1 MSLKVG
7 WEGEVMFKGKKE
19 QKRLYEILEGY
30 KLGMDPIKATH
41 SFVKELLD
49 PQSDRYDLTY
59 RYEHSL
65 RVALWGKRIAEA
77 EGWDSE
83 PLVMACLMHDT
94 GYPFCENMEEWNM
107 HPIYGAEV
115 AKLFLQK
122 IGYYEEL
129 TENICQAIRIHD
141 KWNDV
146 PEDATP
152 FEMSVRDADDLD
164 RFDIMRVCMIGRSD
178 IGERSARE
186 LIEVCEKRQQT
197 LIDWKD
203 RICGTDA
210 AGKFWEEKLQMR
222 SRFYE
227 ALQAEMQG
235 TLDIKKL
242 LQGE

>member
-1 MSLKVG
+1 MLK
-7 WEGEVMFKGKKE
+7 EKKE
-19 QKRLYEILEGY
+19 MKRLNRILKSCAPG
-30 KLGMDPIKATH
+30 GDPVAATY
-41 SFVKELLD
+41 SFVKEFLN
-49 PQSDRYDLTY
+49 PQPDRYDLTY

-83 PLVMACLMHDT
+83 PLVMACLLHDV
-94 GYPFCENMEEWNM
+94 GYLFSETIEEWNM
-107 HPIYGAEV
+107 HSAYGAE
-115 AKLFLQK
+115 AARLFLEK

-146 PEDATP
+146 PEDASP
-152 FEMSVRDADDLD
+152 FELSVRDADDLD

-186 LIEVCEKRQQT
+186 LIEICEKRQQT
-197 LIDWKD
+197 LTDWQD
-203 RICGTDA
+203 RICGTDTA
-210 AGKFWEEKLQMR
+210 KAFWEEKLQMR

-227 ALQAEMQG
+227 ALQEEMQG
-235 TLDIKKL
+235 TLEMEKL
-242 LQGE
+242 LHRSV

>member
-1 MSLKVG
+1 ML
-7 WEGEVMFKGKKE
+7 KGKKE
-19 QKRLYEILEGY
+19 MTRLNKILKSYAPG
-30 KLGMDPIKATH
+30 GDPVATTH
-41 SFVKELLD
+41 SFVKEFLN
-49 PQSDRYDLTY
+49 PQPDRYDLTY

-83 PLVMACLMHDT
+83 PLVMACLLHDV
-94 GYPFCENMEEWNM
+94 GYLFTETMEEWNM
-107 HPIYGAEV
+107 HPTYGAEV
-115 AKLFLQK
+115 AKLFLEK
-122 IGYYEEL
+122 IGYNEEL

-152 FEMSVRDADDLD
+152 LELSVRDADDLD

-186 LIEVCEKRQQT
+186 LIEICEKRQRT
-197 LIDWKD
+197 LTDWQD
-203 RICGTDA
+203 RICGTDTA
-210 AGKFWEEKLQMR
+210 KAFWKEKLQMR

-227 ALQAEMQG
+227 ALQEEMQG
-235 TLDIKKL
+235 TLEMEKL
-242 LQGE
+242 LG

>member
-1 MSLKVG
+1 M
-7 WEGEVMFKGKKE
+7 MFKGKKE
-19 QKRLYEILEGY
+19 AKRLEKILKGYEPGV
-30 KLGMDPIKATH
+30 DPVAAAH

-49 PQSDRYDLTY
+49 PQPDRYDKTY

-94 GYPFCENMEEWNM
+94 GYPFCETMEEWNM
-107 HPIYGAEV
+107 HPTYGAEV
-115 AKLFLQK
+115 ARLFLQR

-152 FEMSVRDADDLD
+152 FELSVRDADDLD

-178 IGERSARE
+178 IGERSAGE
-186 LIEVCEKRQQT
+186 LIEVCEKRQKT
-197 LIDWKD
+197 LTDWQD
-203 RICGTDA
+203 RICGTDTA
-210 AGKFWEEKLQMR
+210 KAFWEEKLQMR

-235 TLDIKKL
+235 TLDIEAL
-242 LQGE
+242 LEGEEKNGNI

>member
-1 MSLKVG
+1 
-7 WEGEVMFKGKKE
+7 MFKGKKE
-19 QKRLYEILEGY
+19 KKRLEKILKGY
-30 KLGMDPIKATH
+30 SPGVDPVAATH
-41 SFVKELLD
+41 SFVKELLN
-49 PQSDRYDLTY
+49 PQPDRYDLTY

-77 EGWDSE
+77 ESWDSE

-94 GYPFCENMEEWNM
+94 GYPFCETMEEWNM
-107 HPIYGAEV
+107 HPTYGAEV

-152 FEMSVRDADDLD
+152 FELSVRDADDLD

-197 LIDWKD
+197 LTDWQD
-203 RICGTDA
+203 RICGTDTA
-210 AGKFWEEKLQMR
+210 KAFWEEKLQMR

-235 TLDIKKL
+235 TLDIEEL
-242 LQGE
+242 LQGEEKNGNL

>member
-1 MSLKVG
+1 
-7 WEGEVMFKGKKE
+7 MFKKGKKE
-19 QKRLYEILEGY
+19 SNPLDKILEKYEVGV
-30 KLGMDPIKATH
+30 DPVTATH
-41 SFVKELLD
+41 SFVKEFLN
-49 PQSDRYDLTY
+49 PQPERYDMTY

-83 PLVMACLMHDT
+83 PLVMACLLHDV
-94 GYPFCENMEEWNM
+94 GYPLIDSMEEWNK
-107 HPIYGAEV
+107 HPAYSVQV
-115 AKLFLQK
+115 AKAFLEK

-152 FEMSVRDADDLD
+152 FELSVRDADDLD

-197 LIDWKD
+197 LTDWQD
-203 RICGTDA
+203 RICGTDTA
-210 AGKFWEEKLQMR
+210 KAFWEEKLQMR

-235 TLDIKKL
+235 TLDIEKL
-242 LQGE
+242 LVEEEKNGNI

>member
-1 MSLKVG
+1 M
-7 WEGEVMFKGKKE
+7 MFKGKKE
-19 QKRLYEILEGY
+19 AKRLEKILKAYEPGV
-30 KLGMDPIKATH
+30 DPVTATH
-41 SFVKELLD
+41 SFVKELLN
-49 PQSDRYDLTY
+49 PQQDRYDLTY

-83 PLVMACLMHDT
+83 PLVMACLLHDI
-94 GYPFCENMEEWNM
+94 GYPFCGTMEEWNM
-107 HPIYGAEV
+107 HPTYGAEV
-115 AKLFLQK
+115 ARLFLQK

-152 FEMSVRDADDLD
+152 FELSVRDADDLD

-178 IGERSARE
+178 IGERSAGE
-186 LIEVCEKRQQT
+186 LIEVCEKRQKT
-197 LIDWKD
+197 LTDWQD
-203 RICGTDA
+203 RICGTDTA
-210 AGKFWEEKLQMR
+210 KAFWEEKLQMR

-235 TLDIKKL
+235 TLDIEAL
-242 LQGE
+242 LEGEEKNGNI